1 MDEMETVK
9 GFAKDSTVPY
19 RERLKFLVNAVNPED
34 LRLSSAEKKL
44 LSAYKDKPVLSR
56 PQHFFYRVHILV
68 ILAQLF
74 VYNLEEIKSS
84 PKHVPSVLW
93 DI

>member
-9 GFAKDSTVPY
+9 GFAKDSTVPF

-68 ILAQLF
+68 ILA
-74 VYNLEEIKSS
+74 
-84 PKHVPSVLW
+84 
-93 DI
+93 